1 MNRILRLPEVK
12 HLTGL
17 SRSSIYSKITQGE
30 FPKQIRLGIRSVG
43 WSEKEV
49 LEWVDERLLNN
60 PEDTIV

>member
-30 FPKQIRLGIRSVG
+30 FPKQIRLGSRSVG

-49 LEWVDERLLNN
+49 LAWIDERLLDNL
-60 PEDTIV
+60 EDAIV

>member
-30 FPKQIRLGIRSVG
+30 FPKQINLGGRSVG
-43 WSEKEV
+43 WSEKEIHA
-49 LEWVDERLLNN
+49 WIDELLLNN
-60 PEDTIV
+60 LEDEIA